1 MNLNT
6 EEVKY
11 DDATS
16 DALAGACRTV
26 AQNIDSA
33 LPPLKNSL
41 TTALE
46 DFVGHY
52 ADIAAANIDTTISD
66 GHNIANVF
74 RQLADVVD
82 RLKEAAQIEKRNRKL
97 MRDYEEK
104 FKGDWRE
111 FYKWWD
117 SIFGDGAPSPV
128 SYIPDTTIDTT
139 SPGQRES
146 TETRSGGMTVSSA
159 RPSTV
164 RALSNTLA
172 NLGTS
177 FDAEPGKLRNL
188 ASEFAAKCQWGTIDA
203 ENLIRTFEAWNRS
216 NANDKTW
223 LGIVADTFELYGS
236 SSQIVTVAN
245 STLEGAI
252 SASGVS
258 TERHELQ
265 ILAPAVVGKPTTSGY
280 VNDPVNV
287 ATGNFIEEET
297 DMAFAG
303 VVSACSVTRM
313 YNSVAVFGQHA
324 VSGVFGAGWSSNI
337 ESRVQL
343 NAQNGV
349 WTMADGREVTFD
361 RMIREDGTHGYARA
375 PREAWWLE
383 ELPLTQL
390 MGEDGSVADPSLRY
404 ILHAT
409 GYEAS
414 SLLRISDN
422 SGTQHIFSFT
432 GVYLGMSAGAGTAVA
447 YLRDEE
453 SRVGAIVH
461 QHGARIDVEY
471 TEGGFVGAIH
481 SSRGQSVRYEYV
493 TLDGRTHLCAVHG
506 DAGTRRYEHDAAGLI
521 YRVVASA
528 GTVEVTNYYDPTGRI
543 TEQDTEYG
551 RRVRY
556 RYLPNGIT
564 DVSNEDASYTNLW
577 ISDQYARLTGIVDA
591 EGGRASYAYDDFGN
605 RVSVVDRDG
614 SRITRC
620 SDERGRIIREVTDEG
635 TETLFAYDEHDRVV
649 SVAMSAIETDPR
661 ARRAARLARRAR
673 LEAEAQGRTLDETA
687 SGQKSAQSP
696 AVSPMTTVTYEY
708 ANDFERN
715 PSSMTD
721 GNGHVTRFEWS
732 DGLLQRVVSP
742 EGVTVSLE
750 YDDFGLLTG
759 IRNAEQQLTRCEYS
773 AAGHLVKIIS
783 ALGLETEFTY
793 DSAGHMVC
801 RQDPDG
807 SRWHFE
813 YAAGGR
819 LVASV
824 DPAGARTEYEYGPSG
839 DIVAVVDPLGRRM
852 ERSFDTN
859 GNIDR
864 ITLPGGAQFS
874 YAYDGLMRLVRTI
887 DPAGGVWTRE
897 YDAASTLTA
906 LIDPTGVSV
915 RTSVD
920 SSRKTFTTNDGV
932 DRVRISCD
940 HLGRPVR
947 TEVLPEDSGPQVSAD
962 ADDPTVSTMVY
973 DGAGNPVQVLDAE
986 GGLSRYEYNGSNQI
1000 VRMISPAGRVTEY
1013 SYDACGRLATTYEA
1027 AGTAEQSVTHYEY
1040 DADSRLIRQVY
1051 GDGSEARVRYDAC
1064 GRVLS
1069 ITGSGVASPVFYT
1082 WDSCG
1087 RVKSIRD
1094 NKWGTRSFT
1103 YDAASQVVAV
1113 TNGAGGVTHYRYD
1126 EVGNVTSVMDP
1137 AGRITSYEYDL
1148 MGNVLAA
1155 TNPLGVRTTS
1165 TYDAAGRLLTSTD
1178 GNGAVHSFGYD
1189 RDGVPCSHSVN
1200 GSLLYR
1206 MERDSA
1212 RRTMT
1217 TYDHVG
1223 VDAFGAPVVTVE
1235 SYDRLGRLVRQR
1247 REFGAQI
1254 PESFRTAYMDETGGY
1269 ELSYAYDSDGLRT
1282 EFVHPLGSSAYAYD
1296 AAGRM
1301 VKQTDIT
1308 AYRLDGTA
1316 VTSESRVEF
1325 SFEYNAVDALVRAQ
1339 VSDLAGT
1346 WVREF
1351 DYRGAHMTSV
1361 TEQPA
1366 EADSAVADSSEALHT
1381 EIIRDDLGRISGVD
1395 SPAGLVMYTY
1405 TDAQMLSSAVRGTET
1420 LRWTYD
1426 AAGALVRV
1434 EYFDSAQ
1441 PENAWVK
1448 VLVTDEGARVRAVC
1462 VYAVQD
1468 EAKTDSQSAE
1478 FASAVEDAQAWLPQC
1493 PESVELEG
1501 VTLVPVSTSVFSYDG
1516 NDSRLLQVSSDGSGS
1531 SLNYGAAGFV
1541 NSVASWGSADD
1552 SAVSFSLLCAS
1563 TDGRVLAAGGA
1574 PAGAPEFGVP
1584 STGARA
1590 NAGSAAGFDA
1600 SVMHPL
1606 VWDENSF
1613 VPRVLGV
1620 AGSSMPSVGSLVPGA
1635 GSGAGLLD
1643 PYGWASLGV
1652 AAPALPSAQGAPAGS
1667 APVLPDSLV
1676 GVSAASGLVL
1686 GSTGFEVLGA
1696 RVVDS
1701 RVARFTAPDPLAAP
1715 VGAAWG
1721 ADPFSLVGGNPVS
1734 LVDPWGLSPVSVE
1747 DFNKQKAVAAFVRDS
1762 LEYLAGGAM
1771 VVAGVLI
1778 GAVAAGTGPLG
1789 GAVLGGISGALMGAG
1804 MSVIEQ
1810 KVKGE
1815 RVDWSKAGK
1824 EALKGAIT
1832 GAVTGLVTGGLG
1844 NLKNLADGVT
1854 KVSKLNALATK
1865 FPKAVEMQQAA
1876 SAMVSKI
1883 PTAISRASAAVASR
1897 ASAAASR
1904 VSTAAASRASA
1915 AASRAAVADSWAVAA
1930 ASRASAAASRASAAA
1945 ASRVSVAISRAS
1957 TTASKVSAT
1966 ASNATASVKSALT
1979 PHATKFGG
1987 MLNKDKILE
1996 DVTKDTITGGIN
2008 NVVSYYMDDN
2018 VKDKNLLGATG
2029 MFISGATA
2037 SGLSAGISGL
2047 MKKGAGIDGYVSPKK
2062 NSALPP
2068 TNLMLPMKQETTWEF
2083 FKRNSYEISR
2093 DSVIDAT
2100 AGAAKTSIQYRLEAT
2115 MQGREVKLGE
2125 LDQKITENWI
2135 KDFGKSALKNGAKM
2149 SADEA
2154 RNTRYGTLNTT
2165 LEKGSKL
2172 KNNISDKIDRSTG
2185 FFENVKDLN
2194 TIDIGRWNRLNDR

>member
-6 EEVKY
+6 EKVKY

-16 DALAGACRTV
+16 DALANACRTV
-26 AQNIDSA
+26 AQNIDNA

-46 DFVGHY
+46 EFKGHY
-52 ADIAAANIDTTISD
+52 ADVAAANIDTTISD
-66 GHNIANVF
+66 GRDIASIF

-82 RLKEAAQIEKRNRKL
+82 RLKESAHKENENRDL
-97 MRDYEEK
+97 MYHYEHDLGG
-104 FKGDWRE
+104 FR
-111 FYKWWD
+111 KWWVET
-117 SIFGDGAPSPV
+117 FGGEPPKPT
-128 SYIPDTTIDTT
+128 SYKPDTSIDTT
-139 SPGQRES
+139 SLGHRES
-146 TETRSGGMTVSSA
+146 TETRSGSMTVSSA

-188 ASEFAAKCQWGTIDA
+188 STEFMVKCQWGSVDA
-203 ENLIRTFEAWNRS
+203 ENLISTFEAWNKS

-223 LGIVADTFELYGS
+223 LGIVADTFEKYGS
-236 SSQIVTVAN
+236 SSQIITVAN

-252 SASGVS
+252 SAAGVS
-258 TERHELQ
+258 TERHDLEVP
-265 ILAPAVVGKPTTSGY
+265 APAVVGMSTTSGY

-297 DMAFAG
+297 DMAFSG

-343 NAQNGV
+343 NVENAV

-390 MGEDGSVADPSLRY
+390 MGEEGSIADPSLRY

-409 GYEAS
+409 DYDAS

-422 SGTQHIFSFT
+422 SGTQHIFSLT

-453 SRVGAIVH
+453 GRVRAIVH
-461 QHGARIDVEY
+461 QRGARINVEY
-471 TEGGFVGAIH
+471 TEGGLVGAIH

-521 YRVVASA
+521 HRVVASA
-528 GTVEVTNYYDPTGRI
+528 GAVEVTNYYDPAGRI

-577 ISDQYARLTGIVDA
+577 VNDQYARLTAIVDA
-591 EGGRASYAYDDFGN
+591 EGGRTSYAYDDFGN

-614 SRITRC
+614 SRTTRY

-635 TETLFAYDEHDRVV
+635 AETLFAYDEHDRVV

-673 LEAEAQGRTLDETA
+673 LEAEAQGRTLDEAT
-687 SGQKSAQSP
+687 SGQESAQSP

-721 GNGHVTRFEWS
+721 GNGHVTRFEWA

-750 YDDFGLLTG
+750 YDECGLLTG

-773 AAGHLVKIIS
+773 AAGHLVKIVS

-807 SRWHFE
+807 SRWRFE

-864 ITLPGGAQFS
+864 ITMPGGAQFS

-920 SSRKTFTTNDGV
+920 SSRKTITTSDGV

-947 TEVLPEDSGPQVSAD
+947 TEVLSDDSGPQVSAD
-962 ADDPTVSTMVY
+962 VDDPTVSTMVY

-986 GGLSRYEYNGSNQI
+986 GGLSRYEYNGSNQM

-1013 SYDACGRLATTYEA
+1013 SYDACGRLAATYEA
-1027 AGTAEQSVTHYEY
+1027 AGTAEQSVTRYEY

-1126 EVGNVTSVMDP
+1126 EAGNVTSVMDP

-1217 TYDHVG
+1217 TYDHAG

-1235 SYDRLGRLVRQR
+1235 SYDRLGRLIRQR

-1269 ELSYAYDSDGLRT
+1269 ELSYAYDADGLRT

-1316 VTSESRVEF
+1316 VTSESRVES

-1351 DYRGAHMTSV
+1351 GYRGAHMTSV

-1366 EADSAVADSSEALHT
+1366 VAASSEALHT

-1441 PENAWVK
+1441 PQHAWVK

-1462 VYAVQD
+1462 VYGVQD
-1468 EAKTDSQSAE
+1468 EAKAGSQSAE

-1531 SLNYGAAGFV
+1531 SLTYGAAGFV
-1541 NSVASWGSADD
+1541 SSVASWGSAED

-1574 PAGAPEFGVP
+1574 PAAGVPEFGVP
-1584 STGARA
+1584 SIDARA
-1590 NAGSAAGFDA
+1590 NAGFDA

-1620 AGSSMPSVGSLVPGA
+1620 GGSSVSSVGSLVPGA

-1652 AAPALPSAQGAPAGS
+1652 VAPAVPSAQGASATGG

-1686 GSTGFEVLGA
+1686 GSSGFEVLGA

-1701 RVARFTAPDPLAAP
+1701 RVGRFTAPDPLAAP
-1715 VGAAWG
+1715 VGAGWG

-1747 DFNKQKAVAAFVRDS
+1747 DFEKYREQKASSGITGWVKRTATNVASGAVTLWNQGKKLYQAATNSAKD
-1762 LEYLAGGAM
+1762 LWNKATTIVKIGWDKTKKWVGENWEYLAGAGLVALGIGISALSVAGGPLTM
-1771 VVAGVLI
+1771 VVFGALGGAISSAGTSMFTQKAQKGSVDTGEMLKDAAI
-1778 GAVAAGTGPLG
+1778 GAVVG
-1789 GAVLGGISGALMGAG
+1789 G
-1804 MSVIEQ
+1804 
-1810 KVKGE
+1810 
-1815 RVDWSKAGK
+1815 
-1824 EALKGAIT
+1824 
-1832 GAVTGLVTGGLG
+1832 
-1844 NLKNLADGVT
+1844 
-1854 KVSKLNALATK
+1854 
-1865 FPKAVEMQQAA
+1865 
-1876 SAMVSKI
+1876 
-1883 PTAISRASAAVASR
+1883 
-1897 ASAAASR
+1897 
-1904 VSTAAASRASA
+1904 
-1915 AASRAAVADSWAVAA
+1915 
-1930 ASRASAAASRASAAA
+1930 
-1945 ASRVSVAISRAS
+1945 
-1957 TTASKVSAT
+1957 
-1966 ASNATASVKSALT
+1966 
-1979 PHATKFGG
+1979 
-1987 MLNKDKILE
+1987 
-1996 DVTKDTITGGIN
+1996 ITGGI
-2008 NVVSYYMDDN
+2008 
-2018 VKDKNLLGATG
+2018 GG
-2029 MFISGATA
+2029 RI
-2037 SGLSAGISGL
+2037 I
-2047 MKKGAGIDGYVSPKK
+2047 
-2062 NSALPP
+2062 
-2068 TNLMLPMKQETTWEF
+2068 
-2083 FKRNSYEISR
+2083 
-2093 DSVIDAT
+2093 
-2100 AGAAKTSIQYRLEAT
+2100 AGAKQAAGVVTKPNWITGPVARSTDWKWANNLIRKPVDFKPLAGLKGTSGVADDVAMMAPAREAKEFMSKQVARLMAPGEHTMFVSRGWWHNLAVSQVTT
-2115 MQGREVKLGE
+2115 MQP
-2125 LDQKITENWI
+2125 I
-2135 KDFGKSALKNGAKM
+2135 KFAVNYAVGGLVAGASSVATSTM
-2149 SADEA
+2149 HTAEDVW
-2154 RNTRYGTLNTT
+2154 RNIH
-2165 LEKGSKL
+2165 KK
-2172 KNNISDKIDRSTG
+2172 
-2185 FFENVKDLN
+2185 
-2194 TIDIGRWNRLNDR
+2194 

>member
-1 MNLNT
+1 MSSGPNPPYAT
-6 EEVKY
+6 KEDVKF
-11 DDATS
+11 DDAAS
-16 DALAGACRTV
+16 DALANACRKV
-26 AQNIDSA
+26 AQNID
-33 LPPLKNSL
+33 NSL
-41 TTALE
+41 PGLKSSLTKALE
-46 DFVGHY
+46 DFKGHY
-52 ADIAAANIDTTISD
+52 AEITASNIDTAISD
-66 GHNIANVF
+66 GRDIASIF
-74 RQLADVVD
+74 HQLAGVVD
-82 RLKEAAQIEKRNRKL
+82 NLKEAAHKEQANRQKA
-97 MRDYEEK
+97 RDYEKEWFGLHK
-104 FKGDWRE
+104 A
-111 FYKWWD
+111 WD
-117 SIFGDGAPSPV
+117 DFWGNAPKMPE
-128 SYIPDTTIDTT
+128 SYIPDTTINTA
-139 SPGQRES
+139 SLGHRES
-146 TETRSGGMTVSSA
+146 TETRSSGMHTSSA
-159 RPSTV
+159 RPTTV
-164 RALSNTLA
+164 RDLSKTLE

-177 FDAEPGKLRNL
+177 FNAEPGNIRNL

-203 ENLIRTFEAWNRS
+203 ESLISTFESWNKS

-223 LGIVADTFELYGS
+223 LGVVADTFEQYGS
-236 SSQIVTVAN
+236 SGQIITVAN
-245 STLEGAI
+245 STLDQAI
-252 SASGVS
+252 AAAGVS
-258 TERHELQ
+258 TERVDLKVP
-265 ILAPAVVGKPTTSGY
+265 APAVVGKPTTSGY
-280 VNDPVNV
+280 ANDPVNV

-303 VVSACSVTRM
+303 VVSACTVTRM

-343 NAQNGV
+343 NAENAV
-349 WTMADGREVTFD
+349 WTMPEGREVTFD

-390 MGEDGSVADPSLRY
+390 LGEEGSIADPSLRY

-409 GYEAS
+409 SYEAS

-422 SGTQHIFSFT
+422 SGTQHIFSLT

-447 YLRDEE
+447 YLRDEDGC
-453 SRVGAIVH
+453 VGAIVH
-461 QHGARIDVEY
+461 QRGARIDVEY
-471 TEGGFVGAIH
+471 TEDGLVGAIH

-506 DAGTRRYEHDAAGLI
+506 DAGTRRYEHDATGLI
-521 YRVVASA
+521 YRVVAST

-564 DVSNEDASYTNLW
+564 DISNEDASYTNLW
-577 ISDQYARLTGIVDA
+577 VNDQYARLTAIVDA
-591 EGGRASYAYDDFGN
+591 EGGRTSYAYDDFGN

-614 SRITRC
+614 SRTTRY

-635 TETLFAYDEHDRVV
+635 AETLYSYDEQDRVV
-649 SVAMSAIETDPR
+649 SVAVSAIETDPR

-673 LEAEAQGRTLDETA
+673 LEAEAQGRTLDEAA
-687 SGQKSAQSP
+687 SGQKSAQSS

-708 ANDFERN
+708 ANNFERN

-721 GNGHVTRFEWS
+721 GNGHVTRFEWA

-742 EGVTVSLE
+742 EGVTVFFE
-750 YDDFGLLTG
+750 YDECGLLTG

-807 SRWHFE
+807 SRWRFE

-839 DIVAVVDPLGRRM
+839 DVVAMVDPLGRSM

-920 SSRKTFTTNDGV
+920 SSRKTITTNDGV

-947 TEVLPEDSGPQVSAD
+947 TEVLSEDSGPQVSTD

-986 GGLSRYEYNGSNQI
+986 GGLSRYEYNGSNQM

-1013 SYDACGRLATTYEA
+1013 SYDVCGRLAATYEA
-1027 AGTAEQSVTHYEY
+1027 AGTAEQSVTRYEY

-1126 EVGNVTSVMDP
+1126 EAGNVTSVMDP

-1148 MGNVLAA
+1148 MGNVLAV

-1217 TYDHVG
+1217 TYDHAG

-1269 ELSYAYDSDGLRT
+1269 ELSYAYDADGLRT

-1316 VTSESRVEF
+1316 VTSESRVES

-1351 DYRGAHMTSV
+1351 GYRGAHMTSV

-1468 EAKTDSQSAE
+1468 EAKADSQSAE

-1531 SLNYGAAGFV
+1531 SLTYGAAGFV

-1563 TDGRVLAAGGA
+1563 TDGRVLAAGGV
-1574 PAGAPEFGVP
+1574 PAGVPEFGVP
-1584 STGARA
+1584 STGAGA
-1590 NAGSAAGFDA
+1590 AAGSVAGFAA

-1652 AAPALPSAQGAPAGS
+1652 VAPAVPSAQGAPAGGV
-1667 APVLPDSLV
+1667 PVLPDSLV
-1676 GVSAASGLVL
+1676 GVSAASGVVL

-1701 RVARFTAPDPLAAP
+1701 RVARFTAPDPLSAP
-1715 VGAAWG
+1715 VGAGWG

-1747 DFNKQKAVAAFVRDS
+1747 DFNKYREQKGSSGITGWVKRTAVGVANKASEIWQSAKDLWGKVKAEAKAAWNDPKKWIWDNKAYIGGVALMALGGFVGTLSIAGGPVTMILVGGLAGAISSAGMSMITQKAQHGSVDMGEMLKDAAIGAVIGGITGGIGGRI
-1762 LEYLAGGAM
+1762 LAGARD
-1771 VVAGVLI
+1771 VAGV
-1778 GAVAAGTGPLG
+1778 TP
-1789 GAVLGGISGALMGAG
+1789 
-1804 MSVIEQ
+1804 
-1810 KVKGE
+1810 
-1815 RVDWSKAGK
+1815 
-1824 EALKGAIT
+1824 
-1832 GAVTGLVTGGLG
+1832 
-1844 NLKNLADGVT
+1844 
-1854 KVSKLNALATK
+1854 KVSKL
-1865 FPKAVEMQQAA
+1865 
-1876 SAMVSKI
+1876 
-1883 PTAISRASAAVASR
+1883 
-1897 ASAAASR
+1897 
-1904 VSTAAASRASA
+1904 
-1915 AASRAAVADSWAVAA
+1915 
-1930 ASRASAAASRASAAA
+1930 
-1945 ASRVSVAISRAS
+1945 
-1957 TTASKVSAT
+1957 ASKVAEKTDWKWANNLIRKAVDYKPWTSLKGTSGVADDVAMMAPVREAKEFLSHRVGQFMKPGQHKAVFSSGWWHNQAVSQLT
-1966 ASNATASVKSALT
+1966 TSQPIKYAVKYGVK
-1979 PHATKFGG
+1979 HA
-1987 MLNKDKILE
+1987 
-1996 DVTKDTITGGIN
+1996 VN
-2008 NVVSYYMDDN
+2008 NFVP
-2018 VKDKNLLGATG
+2018 A
-2029 MFISGATA
+2029 
-2037 SGLSAGISGL
+2037 LSAG
-2047 MKKGAGIDGYVSPKK
+2047 V
-2062 NSALPP
+2062 
-2068 TNLMLPMKQETTWEF
+2068 
-2083 FKRNSYEISR
+2083 
-2093 DSVIDAT
+2093 
-2100 AGAAKTSIQYRLEAT
+2100 TSLRHHVEEAPDN
-2115 MQGREVKLGE
+2115 Q
-2125 LDQKITENWI
+2125 Q
-2135 KDFGKSALKNGAKM
+2135 NG
-2149 SADEA
+2149 
-2154 RNTRYGTLNTT
+2154 NG
-2165 LEKGSKL
+2165 
-2172 KNNISDKIDRSTG
+2172 
-2185 FFENVKDLN
+2185 
-2194 TIDIGRWNRLNDR
+2194 

>member
-16 DALAGACRTV
+16 DALANACRTV
-26 AQNIDSA
+26 AQNIDNA

-46 DFVGHY
+46 EFRGHY
-52 ADIAAANIDTTISD
+52 ADVAAANIDTTISD
-66 GHNIANVF
+66 GRDIASIF

-82 RLKEAAQIEKRNRKL
+82 RLKESAHKENENRDL
-97 MRDYEEK
+97 MYHYEHDLGG
-104 FKGDWRE
+104 FR
-111 FYKWWD
+111 KWWVET
-117 SIFGDGAPSPV
+117 FGGEPPKPT
-128 SYIPDTTIDTT
+128 SYKPDTSIDTT
-139 SPGQRES
+139 SLGHRES
-146 TETRSGGMTVSSA
+146 TETRSGSMTVSSA

-164 RALSNTLA
+164 RSLSNTLA

-177 FDAEPGKLRNL
+177 LDAEPGKLRNL
-188 ASEFAAKCQWGTIDA
+188 STEFMVKCQWGSVDA
-203 ENLIRTFEAWNRS
+203 ENLISTFEAWNKS

-223 LGIVADTFELYGS
+223 LGIVADTFEKYGS
-236 SSQIVTVAN
+236 SSQVITVAN

-252 SASGVS
+252 SAAGVS
-258 TERHELQ
+258 TERHDLEVPT
-265 ILAPAVVGKPTTSGY
+265 PAVVGMSTTSGY

-343 NAQNGV
+343 NVENAV

-390 MGEDGSVADPSLRY
+390 MGEEGSIADPSLRY

-409 GYEAS
+409 DYDAS

-422 SGTQHIFSFT
+422 SGTQHIFSLT

-453 SRVGAIVH
+453 GRVRAIVH
-461 QHGARIDVEY
+461 QRGARINVEY
-471 TEGGFVGAIH
+471 TEGGLVGAIH

-521 YRVVASA
+521 HRVVAST
-528 GTVEVTNYYDPTGRI
+528 GTVEVTNYYDPAGRI

-577 ISDQYARLTGIVDA
+577 VNDQYARLTAIVDA
-591 EGGRASYAYDDFGN
+591 EGGRTSYAYDDFGN

-614 SRITRC
+614 SRTTRY

-673 LEAEAQGRTLDETA
+673 LEAEAQGRALDEAT
-687 SGQKSAQSP
+687 SGQESAQSP

-721 GNGHVTRFEWS
+721 GNGHVTRFEWA

-773 AAGHLVKIIS
+773 AAGHLVKIVS

-807 SRWHFE
+807 SRWRFE

-864 ITLPGGAQFS
+864 ITLPGGAQFN

-947 TEVLPEDSGPQVSAD
+947 TEVLSEDSGPQVSAD

-986 GGLSRYEYNGSNQI
+986 GGLSRYEYNGSNQM

-1027 AGTAEQSVTHYEY
+1027 AGTAEQSVTRYEY

-1126 EVGNVTSVMDP
+1126 EAGNVTSVMDP
-1137 AGRITSYEYDL
+1137 AGRITRYEYDL
-1148 MGNVLAA
+1148 MGNVLAV
-1155 TNPLGVRTTS
+1155 TDSLGVRTTS

-1217 TYDHVG
+1217 TYDHAG

-1254 PESFRTAYMDETGGY
+1254 PQSFRTEYMDETGGY
-1269 ELSYAYDSDGLRT
+1269 ELSYAYDADGLRT

-1316 VTSESRVEF
+1316 VTSESRVES

-1351 DYRGAHMTSV
+1351 GYRGAHMSSV

-1366 EADSAVADSSEALHT
+1366 EADSSEALHT

-1420 LRWTYD
+1420 LRWAYD

-1462 VYAVQD
+1462 VYSVQD
-1468 EAKTDSQSAE
+1468 EAKADSRSAE
-1478 FASAVEDAQAWLPQC
+1478 FASAVEDAQVWLPQC
-1493 PESVELEG
+1493 PESVEVEG

-1531 SLNYGAAGFV
+1531 SLTYGAAGFV
-1541 NSVASWGSADD
+1541 SSVASWGSAED

-1574 PAGAPEFGVP
+1574 PAGVPEFGVP
-1584 STGARA
+1584 STGAGV
-1590 NAGSAAGFDA
+1590 GSASGFDA

-1620 AGSSMPSVGSLVPGA
+1620 GGSSMPSVGSLVPGA

-1643 PYGWASLGV
+1643 PYGWDSLGV
-1652 AAPALPSAQGAPAGS
+1652 AAPAVPSAQGASATGG

-1701 RVARFTAPDPLAAP
+1701 RVARFTAPDPLSAP
-1715 VGAAWG
+1715 VGAGWG

-1747 DFNKQKAVAAFVRDS
+1747 DFNKFREERIRDEFTNRVKGILTVAGTIASVAAIFVTGGTA
-1762 LEYLAGGAM
+1762 LIVLGAIAGGAM
-1771 VVAGVLI
+1771 AAANAIDENKDPNTGKVNWGNVVLSGII
-1778 GAVAAGTGPLG
+1778 GGIF
-1789 GAVLGGISGALMGAG
+1789 GGISGGMGRWANG
-1804 MSVIEQ
+1804 AAT
-1810 KVKGE
+1810 K
-1815 RVDWSKAGK
+1815 
-1824 EALKGAIT
+1824 LFKGAANGT
-1832 GAVTGLVTGGLG
+1832 GKLMASTPARVWQAAKVRMTVEGAKSGVSSAVDGTKDAVLSVLTGGKHKYSPEEHAFKVASGMAFGGLNSMISPVSG
-1844 NLKNLADGVT
+1844 SLSKT
-1854 KVSKLNALATK
+1854 KVSQLASKYIPGVSEKGIRKSISVSADTVSSMGQSAFESWGTGKEVRVEDLTWKGMTTAVTKNKKYEAPAGKIGDPSTLKQMGTRPYTVGTYLNSKSRTESFQKYFDQEAQKSVTNHVNKKYHLKDVYDIYTNRPGFLVWNDK
-1865 FPKAVEMQQAA
+1865 DLKAE
-1876 SAMVSKI
+1876 S
-1883 PTAISRASAAVASR
+1883 
-1897 ASAAASR
+1897 
-1904 VSTAAASRASA
+1904 
-1915 AASRAAVADSWAVAA
+1915 
-1930 ASRASAAASRASAAA
+1930 
-1945 ASRVSVAISRAS
+1945 SVA
-1957 TTASKVSAT
+1957 
-1966 ASNATASVKSALT
+1966 
-1979 PHATKFGG
+1979 
-1987 MLNKDKILE
+1987 
-1996 DVTKDTITGGIN
+1996 
-2008 NVVSYYMDDN
+2008 
-2018 VKDKNLLGATG
+2018 
-2029 MFISGATA
+2029 
-2037 SGLSAGISGL
+2037 
-2047 MKKGAGIDGYVSPKK
+2047 
-2062 NSALPP
+2062 
-2068 TNLMLPMKQETTWEF
+2068 
-2083 FKRNSYEISR
+2083 
-2093 DSVIDAT
+2093 
-2100 AGAAKTSIQYRLEAT
+2100 
-2115 MQGREVKLGE
+2115 
-2125 LDQKITENWI
+2125 
-2135 KDFGKSALKNGAKM
+2135 
-2149 SADEA
+2149 
-2154 RNTRYGTLNTT
+2154 
-2165 LEKGSKL
+2165 EKGK
-2172 KNNISDKIDRSTG
+2172 G
-2185 FFENVKDLN
+2185 E
-2194 TIDIGRWNRLNDR
+2194 

>member
-6 EEVKY
+6 EKVKY

-16 DALAGACRTV
+16 DAFANACRGV
-26 AQNIDSA
+26 AQNIDNA

-46 DFVGHY
+46 EFRGHY
-52 ADIAAANIDTTISD
+52 ADVAAANIDTTISD
-66 GHNIANVF
+66 GRDIASIF

-82 RLKEAAQIEKRNRKL
+82 RLKESAHKENENRDL
-97 MRDYEEK
+97 MYHYEHDLGG
-104 FKGDWRE
+104 FR
-111 FYKWWD
+111 KWWVET
-117 SIFGDGAPSPV
+117 FGGEPPKPT
-128 SYIPDTTIDTT
+128 SYKPDTSIDTT
-139 SPGQRES
+139 SLGHRES
-146 TETRSGGMTVSSA
+146 TETRSGSMTVSSA

-188 ASEFAAKCQWGTIDA
+188 STEFMVKCQWGSVDA
-203 ENLIRTFEAWNRS
+203 ESLIATFEKWNQS

-223 LGIVADTFELYGS
+223 LGIVADTFEKYGS
-236 SSQIVTVAN
+236 SSQIITVAN

-252 SASGVS
+252 SAAGVS
-258 TERHELQ
+258 TERHDLEVP
-265 ILAPAVVGKPTTSGY
+265 APAVVGMSTTSGY

-297 DMAFAG
+297 DMAFSG

-343 NAQNGV
+343 NVENAV
-349 WTMADGREVTFD
+349 WTMVDGREVTFD

-375 PREAWWLE
+375 PREAWWFE

-390 MGEDGSVADPSLRY
+390 MGEEGSIADPSLRY

-409 GYEAS
+409 GYGAS

-422 SGTQHIFSFT
+422 SGTQHIFSLT

-453 SRVGAIVH
+453 GRVGAIVH
-461 QHGARIDVEY
+461 QRGARINVEY
-471 TEGGFVGAIH
+471 TEGGLVGAIH

-521 YRVVASA
+521 HRVVAST
-528 GTVEVTNYYDPTGRI
+528 GIVEVTNYYDPAGRI

-577 ISDQYARLTGIVDA
+577 VSDQYARLTAIVDA

-614 SRITRC
+614 SRTTRY

-635 TETLFAYDEHDRVV
+635 AETLFAYDEHDRVV
-649 SVAMSAIETDPR
+649 SMTVSAIETDPR

-673 LEAEAQGRTLDETA
+673 LEAEAQGRTLDETT
-687 SGQKSAQSP
+687 SGQDSAQNP

-721 GNGHVTRFEWS
+721 GNGHVTRFEWA

-742 EGVTVSLE
+742 EGVTVSFE
-750 YDDFGLLTG
+750 YDECGLLTG

-801 RQDPDG
+801 RQNPDG
-807 SRWHFE
+807 SRWRFE

-839 DIVAVVDPLGRRM
+839 DIVALVDPLGRRM

-947 TEVLPEDSGPQVSAD
+947 TEVLSEDSGPQVSAD

-986 GGLSRYEYNGSNQI
+986 GGLSRYEYNGSNQM
-1000 VRMISPAGRVTEY
+1000 VRMVSPAGRVTEY
-1013 SYDACGRLATTYEA
+1013 SYDVCGRLAATYEA
-1027 AGTAEQSVTHYEY
+1027 AGTAEQSVTRYEY

-1126 EVGNVTSVMDP
+1126 EAGNVTSVMDP

-1217 TYDHVG
+1217 TYDHAG

-1254 PESFRTAYMDETGGY
+1254 PESFRTAYMDEAGGY
-1269 ELSYAYDSDGLRT
+1269 ELSYAYDADGLRT

-1301 VKQTDIT
+1301 VKQTDVT

-1316 VTSESRVEF
+1316 VTSESRVES

-1351 DYRGAHMTSV
+1351 GYRGAHMISV
-1361 TEQPA
+1361 TEHPA
-1366 EADSAVADSSEALHT
+1366 EADSAVADSSEALRT

-1462 VYAVQD
+1462 VYGVQD
-1468 EAKTDSQSAE
+1468 EAKVGSQSAE

-1531 SLNYGAAGFV
+1531 SLTYGAAGFV
-1541 NSVASWGSADD
+1541 SSVASWGSAED

-1574 PAGAPEFGVP
+1574 PVGVPEFGVP
-1584 STGARA
+1584 STDARV
-1590 NAGSAAGFDA
+1590 NAGSVAGFDA

-1620 AGSSMPSVGSLVPGA
+1620 GGSSLPSVGSLVPGA

-1652 AAPALPSAQGAPAGS
+1652 VAPAVPSAQGAGGV
-1667 APVLPDSLV
+1667 PVLPDSLV
-1676 GVSAASGLVL
+1676 GVSAASGVVL
-1686 GSTGFEVLGA
+1686 GSSGFEVLGA

-1701 RVARFTAPDPLAAP
+1701 RVGRFTAPDPLSAP
-1715 VGAAWG
+1715 VGAGWG
-1721 ADPFSLVGGNPVS
+1721 GDPFSLVGGNPVL

-1747 DFNKQKAVAAFVRDS
+1747 DFEKYRESCADRGVNGWLNRHSETIQTVLTVVGVVASVASFFALGPVA
-1762 LEYLAGGAM
+1762 LIVAG
-1771 VVAGVLI
+1771 VVAGASL
-1778 GAVAAGTGPLG
+1778 AAASSISSNRDENGRVNWGRVGIDAAIG
-1789 GAVLGGISGALMGAG
+1789 GAFGAIGGGIAGQGRNMMVALGRTKAVGAL
-1804 MSVIEQ
+1804 EQ
-1810 KVKGE
+1810 
-1815 RVDWSKAGK
+1815 
-1824 EALKGAIT
+1824 AIT
-1832 GAVTGLVTGGLG
+1832 GGWSKGAKVFATRASVHAIPEVVANFVGGFENLAHDAVNGKIGDKGQYSIREHVVSTVSGGIFGGLSNAAPRALAG
-1844 NLKNLADGVT
+1844 SLAKKASPTLISTMEKTYQKTYDSARKVKNKITPYVQKINNEKITNAFDVT
-1854 KVSKLNALATK
+1854 SEKVSNLIKK
-1865 FPKAVEMQQAA
+1865 
-1876 SAMVSKI
+1876 
-1883 PTAISRASAAVASR
+1883 
-1897 ASAAASR
+1897 
-1904 VSTAAASRASA
+1904 
-1915 AASRAAVADSWAVAA
+1915 
-1930 ASRASAAASRASAAA
+1930 
-1945 ASRVSVAISRAS
+1945 
-1957 TTASKVSAT
+1957 SKVDEPRPLIQSAFDT
-1966 ASNATASVKSALT
+1966 LT
-1979 PHATKFGG
+1979 PAVLKTSQDLIDTWGKKGEIG
-1987 MLNKDKILE
+1987 LT
-1996 DVTKDTITGGIN
+1996 DVIW
-2008 NVVSYYMDDN
+2008 
-2018 VKDKNLLGATG
+2018 
-2029 MFISGATA
+2029 SGAN
-2037 SGLSAGISGL
+2037 GFKAGISGRSKYHEGSSVKDPRTIAQL
-2047 MKKGAGIDGYVSPKK
+2047 GMSHDTSLSRITYVRNPEKNKARLDQKK
-2062 NSALPP
+2062 
-2068 TNLMLPMKQETTWEF
+2068 Q
-2083 FKRNSYEISR
+2083 
-2093 DSVIDAT
+2093 
-2100 AGAAKTSIQYRLEAT
+2100 
-2115 MQGREVKLGE
+2115 E
-2125 LDQKITENWI
+2125 LDQIMMEIGRDNVFSKGKDELKDMASYI
-2135 KDFGKSALKNGAKM
+2135 KDHR
-2149 SADEA
+2149 E
-2154 RNTRYGTLNTT
+2154 
-2165 LEKGSKL
+2165 EVV
-2172 KNNISDKIDRSTG
+2172 NNSDKSFSEFIAGYQNSKG
-2185 FFENVKDLN
+2185 EK
-2194 TIDIGRWNRLNDR
+2194 

>member
-52 ADIAAANIDTTISD
+52 ADIAATNIDTTISD
-66 GHNIANVF
+66 GRNIANVF

-82 RLKEAAQIEKRNRKL
+82 RLKEAAQKEKRNREL
-97 MRDYEEK
+97 MREYEK
-104 FKGDWRE
+104 KYDDNWGGFR
-111 FYKWWD
+111 KWWD
-117 SIFGDGAPSPV
+117 SIFGEGAPSPE

-146 TETRSGGMTVSSA
+146 TGTRSGSMTVSSA

-164 RALSNTLA
+164 RTLSDALA
-172 NLGTS
+172 NLGNS
-177 FDAEPGKLRNL
+177 FDAEPGKLRSL

-203 ENLIRTFEAWNRS
+203 ENLISTFEAWNKS

-223 LGIVADTFELYGS
+223 LGIVADTFEQYGS
-236 SSQIVTVAN
+236 SGQIITVAN

-252 SASGVS
+252 SAAGVS
-258 TERHELQ
+258 TERHELKVP
-265 ILAPAVVGKPTTSGY
+265 APAVVGKSTTSGY

-303 VVSACSVTRM
+303 MVSACSVTRM

-337 ESRVQL
+337 ESRVHL
-343 NAQNGV
+343 NAENAI

-390 MGEDGSVADPSLRY
+390 MGEEGSIADPSLRY

-422 SGTQHIFSFT
+422 SGTQHIFSLT

-453 SRVGAIVH
+453 GRVNSIVH
-461 QHGARIDVEY
+461 QRGARINVEY
-471 TEGGFVGAIH
+471 TEGGLVGAIH

-521 YRVVASA
+521 HRVVASA

-564 DVSNEDASYTNLW
+564 DVANEDASYTNLW
-577 ISDQYARLTGIVDA
+577 ISDQYARLTAIVDA
-591 EGGRASYAYDDFGN
+591 EGGRSSYAYDDFGN

-614 SRITRC
+614 SRITRY

-635 TETLFAYDEHDRVV
+635 AETLFAYDEQDRVV

-673 LEAEAQGRTLDETA
+673 LEAEAQGRTLDEAT
-687 SGQKSAQSP
+687 SGQESAQSP

-721 GNGHVTRFEWS
+721 GNGHVTRFEWA

-783 ALGLETEFTY
+783 ALGLETKFTY

-807 SRWHFE
+807 SRWRFE

-824 DPAGARTEYEYGPSG
+824 DPAGARTDYEYGPSG

-920 SSRKTFTTNDGV
+920 SSRKTITANDGV

-986 GGLSRYEYNGSNQI
+986 GGLSRYEYNGSNQM

-1013 SYDACGRLATTYEA
+1013 SYDACGRLAATYEA
-1027 AGTAEQSVTHYEY
+1027 AGTAEQSVTRYEY

-1051 GDGSEARVRYDAC
+1051 GDVSEACVRYDAC

-1126 EVGNVTSVMDP
+1126 EAGNVTSVMDP

-1148 MGNVLAA
+1148 MGNVLAV

-1189 RDGVPCSHSVN
+1189 CDGVPCSHSVN

-1217 TYDHVG
+1217 TYDHAG

-1254 PESFRTAYMDETGGY
+1254 PESFRTAYMDKTGGY
-1269 ELSYAYDSDGLRT
+1269 ELSYAYDADGLRT

-1316 VTSESRVEF
+1316 VTSESRVES

-1351 DYRGAHMTSV
+1351 GYRGAHMISV

-1366 EADSAVADSSEALHT
+1366 VADSAVADSSEALHT

-1420 LRWTYD
+1420 LRWAYD

-1441 PENAWVK
+1441 PQNAWVK

-1462 VYAVQD
+1462 LYGVQD
-1468 EAKTDSQSAE
+1468 EAKAGPQLAE

-1493 PESVELEG
+1493 PESVEVEG

-1531 SLNYGAAGFV
+1531 SLTYGAAGFV
-1541 NSVASWGSADD
+1541 SSVASWGSAED
-1552 SAVSFSLLCAS
+1552 SAVCFSLLCAS
-1563 TDGRVLAAGGA
+1563 VDGRVLAAGGA
-1574 PAGAPEFGVP
+1574 SAGVPVGVPELGVP
-1584 STGARA
+1584 STGAG
-1590 NAGSAAGFDA
+1590 AGAGAGAAVGSVAGFDA

-1620 AGSSMPSVGSLVPGA
+1620 AGSSLPSVGSLVPGA

-1652 AAPALPSAQGAPAGS
+1652 VAPVVPSAQGAPATGGV
-1667 APVLPDSLV
+1667 PVLPDSLV
-1676 GVSAASGLVL
+1676 GVSAASGVVL
-1686 GSTGFEVLGA
+1686 GSSGFEVLGA

-1701 RVARFTAPDPLAAP
+1701 RVGRFTAPDPLAAP
-1715 VGAAWG
+1715 VGAGWG
-1721 ADPFSLVGGNPVS
+1721 ADRFSLVGGNPVL
-1734 LVDPWGLSPVSVE
+1734 LVDPWGLSPVSIE
-1747 DFNKQKAVAAFVRDS
+1747 EFEKQARPSGIAGWVKNNW
-1762 LEYLAGGAM
+1762 EYVAGGAM
-1771 VVAGVLI
+1771 VIAGAVI
-1778 GAVAAGTGPLG
+1778 GAIAAGTGPLG
-1789 GAVLGGISGALMGAG
+1789 GALLGGASGALMGAG
-1804 MSVIEQ
+1804 MSVIED
-1810 KVKGE
+1810 KLKGQP
-1815 RVDWSKAGK
+1815 VDWSKAGQ
-1824 EALKGAIT
+1824 EAGKGFVSGVIA
-1832 GAVTGLVTGGLG
+1832 GAVTGGLNG
-1844 NLKNLADGVT
+1844 LKNIATGVT
-1854 KVSKLNALATK
+1854 KIV
-1865 FPKAVEMQQAA
+1865 
-1876 SAMVSKI
+1876 
-1883 PTAISRASAAVASR
+1883 
-1897 ASAAASR
+1897 
-1904 VSTAAASRASA
+1904 TAAKA
-1915 AASRAAVADSWAVAA
+1915 APAA
-1930 ASRASAAASRASAAA
+1930 
-1945 ASRVSVAISRAS
+1945 
-1957 TTASKVSAT
+1957 
-1966 ASNATASVKSALT
+1966 KSALT
-1979 PHATKFGG
+1979 SYGSKVGS
-1987 MLNKDKILE
+1987 MLNNSKVLE
-1996 DVTKDTITGGIN
+1996 DVTKDAISGGLN
-2008 NVVSYYMDDN
+2008 NVVSYYQDDS
-2018 VKDKNLLGATG
+2018 VKDKSIMGGIG
-2029 MFISGATA
+2029 MFISGSIA
-2037 SGLSAGISGL
+2037 S
-2047 MKKGAGIDGYVSPKK
+2047 
-2062 NSALPP
+2062 
-2068 TNLMLPMKQETTWEF
+2068 
-2083 FKRNSYEISR
+2083 
-2093 DSVIDAT
+2093 
-2100 AGAAKTSIQYRLEAT
+2100 AGAAGMGGIVKTNFRVKGYGPEVAEQARKIPESFAMRAAKKTAT
-2115 MQGREVKLGE
+2115 
-2125 LDQKITENWI
+2125 ITRDAAI
-2135 KDFGKSALKNGAKM
+2135 DSGTGMLKNGIQYTADTLVKGQEFSPEALKGKTLDVVGKDFIKNTIKGSVKM
-2149 SADEA
+2149 DSKKAEYYRFTAAHTYNEFRVNPSAVISRVASNASERTSVATNRALTWMIGIDI
-2154 RNTRYGTLNTT
+2154 
-2165 LEKGSKL
+2165 SKL
-2172 KNNISDKIDRSTG
+2172 KI
-2185 FFENVKDLN
+2185 
-2194 TIDIGRWNRLNDR
+2194 

>member
-1 MNLNT
+1 MDAPDSTNVST
-6 EEVKY
+6 ERVKF

-16 DALAGACRTV
+16 DAFANACRGV
-26 AQNIDSA
+26 AQNIDNA
-33 LPPLKNSL
+33 LPGLKSSL
-41 TTALE
+41 TKALE
-46 DFVGHY
+46 DFEGHY
-52 ADIAAANIDTTISD
+52 AEITAANIDTAVSD
-66 GHNIANVF
+66 GRDIANIL
-74 RQLADVVD
+74 RQLATVVD
-82 RLKEAAQIEKRNRKL
+82 RLKEAAHKENENRDR
-97 MRDYEEK
+97 MYHYETDLGG
-104 FKGDWRE
+104 FR
-111 FYKWWD
+111 KWWNET
-117 SIFGDGAPSPV
+117 FGGDPPKAEHYV
-128 SYIPDTTIDTT
+128 PDTNIDTA
-139 SPGQRES
+139 SLGHRES
-146 TETRSGGMTVSSA
+146 TETRSSGMPVSSA

-164 RALSNTLA
+164 RALSGTLA

-177 FDAEPGKLRNL
+177 FDAEPGKLRSL

-203 ENLIRTFEAWNRS
+203 ENLISTFEAWNKS

-223 LGIVADTFELYGS
+223 LGVVAATFEKYGS
-236 SSQIVTVAN
+236 SGQIVAVAD
-245 STLEGAI
+245 SVLDGAI
-252 SASGVS
+252 SAAGVS
-258 TERHELQ
+258 TERHDLEVPT
-265 ILAPAVVGKPTTSGY
+265 PAIVGKSTTSGY

-343 NAQNGV
+343 NVENAV

-390 MGEDGSVADPSLRY
+390 MGEEGSIADPSLRY
-404 ILHAT
+404 ILQAT
-409 GYEAS
+409 GYDAS

-422 SGTQHIFSFT
+422 AGTQHIFSLT

-453 SRVGAIVH
+453 GRVGAIVH
-461 QHGARIDVEY
+461 QRGARINVEY
-471 TEGGFVGAIH
+471 TEGGLVGAIH

-521 YRVVASA
+521 YRVVAST
-528 GTVEVTNYYDPTGRI
+528 GTVEVTNYYDPAGRI

-577 ISDQYARLTGIVDA
+577 VSDQYARLTAIVDA

-605 RVSVVDRDG
+605 RTSVVDRDG
-614 SRITRC
+614 SRTTRY

-635 TETLFAYDEHDRVV
+635 AETLFAYDEHDRVV
-649 SVAMSAIETDPR
+649 SMTVSAIETDPR

-673 LEAEAQGRTLDETA
+673 LEAEAQGRTLDEAT
-687 SGQKSAQSP
+687 SGQEPAQSP

-721 GNGHVTRFEWS
+721 GNGHVTRFEWA

-773 AAGHLVKIIS
+773 AAGHLVKIVS
-783 ALGLETEFTY
+783 ALGYETEFTY

-807 SRWHFE
+807 SRWRFE

-839 DIVAVVDPLGRRM
+839 DVVAMVDPLGRPM

-986 GGLSRYEYNGSNQI
+986 GGLSRYEYNGSNQM
-1000 VRMISPAGRVTEY
+1000 VRMVSPAGRATEY
-1013 SYDACGRLATTYEA
+1013 SYDACGRLAATYEA
-1027 AGTAEQSVTHYEY
+1027 AGTAEQSVTRYEY

-1126 EVGNVTSVMDP
+1126 EAGNVISVMDP

-1148 MGNVLAA
+1148 MGNVLAV
-1155 TNPLGVRTTS
+1155 TNPLGARTTS

-1212 RRTMT
+1212 HRTMT
-1217 TYDHVG
+1217 TYDHAG
-1223 VDAFGAPVVTVE
+1223 VDAFDAPVVTVE

-1269 ELSYAYDSDGLRT
+1269 ELSYAYDADGLRT

-1316 VTSESRVEF
+1316 VTSESRVES

-1351 DYRGAHMTSV
+1351 GYRGAHMISV

-1478 FASAVEDAQAWLPQC
+1478 FASAVEDAQAWLGQC

-1584 STGARA
+1584 STGAA
-1590 NAGSAAGFDA
+1590 AGSVAGFDA

-1734 LVDPWGLSPVSVE
+1734 LVDPWGLSPISFE
-1747 DFNKQKAVAAFVRDS
+1747 EYEEYRQERIKNKGAIMAARWLQVAAVAVVVASVFVGGPLIAAIALGAF
-1762 LEYLAGGAM
+1762 AGGLEGM
-1771 VVAGVLI
+1771 
-1778 GAVAAGTGPLG
+1778 AAGLEKTKNGQIDWGQVGLETALG
-1789 GAVLGGISGALMGAG
+1789 AA
-1804 MSVIEQ
+1804 
-1810 KVKGE
+1810 
-1815 RVDWSKAGK
+1815 
-1824 EALKGAIT
+1824 KGAIT
-1832 GAVTGLVTGGLG
+1832 G
-1844 NLKNLADGVT
+1844 GVAKVFT
-1854 KVSKLNALATK
+1854 HAQVFAKVPVNGATEWIASKAGSSRFVPSIIQKPAQKAASFISARRDSVSKVSWKTK
-1865 FPKAVEMQQAA
+1865 DPAPWVRMQNIAGKYAPEIAGESLSAGVGAVWDYTRKAENFKAED
-1876 SAMVSKI
+1876 
-1883 PTAISRASAAVASR
+1883 
-1897 ASAAASR
+1897 AAASFLSGT
-1904 VSTAAASRASA
+1904 VTGFYKSLITAPVKAKYSA
-1915 AASRAAVADSWAVAA
+1915 KDTKKTSVYSFAKRTVANDAASRAA
-1930 ASRASAAASRASAAA
+1930 
-1945 ASRVSVAISRAS
+1945 
-1957 TTASKVSAT
+1957 
-1966 ASNATASVKSALT
+1966 NASVDWIDKGFQRRLLNDSARNPKPVSERQAERLLVKDFQDAVMGNSKSNFKSA
-1979 PHATKFGG
+1979 
-1987 MLNKDKILE
+1987 
-1996 DVTKDTITGGIN
+1996 
-2008 NVVSYYMDDN
+2008 
-2018 VKDKNLLGATG
+2018 
-2029 MFISGATA
+2029 A
-2037 SGLSAGISGL
+2037 SGL
-2047 MKKGAGIDGYVSPKK
+2047 KGGWD
-2062 NSALPP
+2062 
-2068 TNLMLPMKQETTWEF
+2068 
-2083 FKRNSYEISR
+2083 
-2093 DSVIDAT
+2093 DA
-2100 AGAAKTSIQYRLEAT
+2100 K
-2115 MQGREVKLGE
+2115 
-2125 LDQKITENWI
+2125 DQ
-2135 KDFGKSALKNGAKM
+2135 AKM
-2149 SADEA
+2149 GANSV
-2154 RNTRYGTLNTT
+2154 T
-2165 LEKGSKL
+2165 
-2172 KNNISDKIDRSTG
+2172 STDTH
-2185 FFENVKDLN
+2185 EE
-2194 TIDIGRWNRLNDR
+2194 

>member
-52 ADIAAANIDTTISD
+52 ADIAATNIDTTISD
-66 GHNIANVF
+66 GRNIANVF

-82 RLKEAAQIEKRNRKL
+82 RLKEAAQKEKRNREL
-97 MRDYEEK
+97 MREYEK
-104 FKGDWRE
+104 KYDDNWGGFR
-111 FYKWWD
+111 KWWD
-117 SIFGDGAPSPV
+117 SIFGEGAPSPE

-146 TETRSGGMTVSSA
+146 TGTRSGSMTVSSA

-164 RALSNTLA
+164 RTLSDALA
-172 NLGTS
+172 NLGNS
-177 FDAEPGKLRNL
+177 FDAEPGKLRSL

-203 ENLIRTFEAWNRS
+203 ENLISTFEAWNKS

-223 LGIVADTFELYGS
+223 LGIVADTFEQYGS
-236 SSQIVTVAN
+236 SGQIITVAN

-252 SASGVS
+252 SAAGVS
-258 TERHELQ
+258 TERHELKVP
-265 ILAPAVVGKPTTSGY
+265 APAVVGKSTTSGY

-297 DMAFAG
+297 DMAFSG

-343 NAQNGV
+343 NDENAV

-390 MGEDGSVADPSLRY
+390 MGEEGSITDPSLRY

-422 SGTQHIFSFT
+422 AGTQHIFSLT

-453 SRVGAIVH
+453 GRVGAIVH
-461 QHGARIDVEY
+461 QRGARIDVEY
-471 TEGGFVGAIH
+471 TEGGLVGAIH

-521 YRVVASA
+521 HRVVASA

-564 DVSNEDASYTNLW
+564 DVANEDASYTNLW
-577 ISDQYARLTGIVDA
+577 ISDQYARLTAIVDA
-591 EGGRASYAYDDFGN
+591 EGGRSSYAYDDFGN

-614 SRITRC
+614 SRITRY

-635 TETLFAYDEHDRVV
+635 AETLFAYDEQDRVV

-673 LEAEAQGRTLDETA
+673 LEAEAQGRTLDETT
-687 SGQKSAQSP
+687 SGQEFAQSP

-721 GNGHVTRFEWS
+721 GNGHVTRFEWA

-742 EGVTVSLE
+742 EGVTVSFE

-773 AAGHLVKIIS
+773 AAGHLVKIVS

-807 SRWHFE
+807 SRWRFE

-947 TEVLPEDSGPQVSAD
+947 SEVLPEDSGPQVSAD
-962 ADDPTVSTMVY
+962 VDDPTVSTMVY

-986 GGLSRYEYNGSNQI
+986 GGLSRYEYNGSNQM

-1013 SYDACGRLATTYEA
+1013 SYDVCGRLAATYEA
-1027 AGTAEQSVTHYEY
+1027 AGTAEQSVTRYEY

-1082 WDSCG
+1082 WDFCG

-1126 EVGNVTSVMDP
+1126 EAGNVTSVMDP

-1148 MGNVLAA
+1148 MGNVLAV

-1217 TYDHVG
+1217 TYDHAG

-1254 PESFRTAYMDETGGY
+1254 PESFRTAYMDEAGGY
-1269 ELSYAYDSDGLRT
+1269 ELSYAYDADGLRT

-1316 VTSESRVEF
+1316 VTSESRVES

-1351 DYRGAHMTSV
+1351 GYRGAHMTSA
-1361 TEQPA
+1361 TESPA
-1366 EADSAVADSSEALHT
+1366 VADSAVADSSEALHT

-1441 PENAWVK
+1441 PENAWAK

-1462 VYAVQD
+1462 LYGVQD

-1501 VTLVPVSTSVFSYDG
+1501 VILVPVSTSVFSYDG

-1531 SLNYGAAGFV
+1531 SLTYGAAGFV
-1541 NSVASWGSADD
+1541 NSVASWGSAED

-1574 PAGAPEFGVP
+1574 PAGVPEFGVP

-1620 AGSSMPSVGSLVPGA
+1620 GGSSMPSVGSLVPGA

-1652 AAPALPSAQGAPAGS
+1652 AAPAVPSAQGASSGS

-1676 GVSAASGLVL
+1676 GVSAASGVVL

-1715 VGAAWG
+1715 VGAGWG

-1747 DFNKQKAVAAFVRDS
+1747 EFEKQKAVAASVRNV
-1762 LEYLAGGAM
+1762 LEYVAGGAM
-1771 VVAGVLI
+1771 VIAGAVI
-1778 GAVAAGTGPLG
+1778 GAVGAGTGPLG
-1789 GAVLGGISGALMGAG
+1789 GAVLGGLSGALMGAG
-1804 MSVIEQ
+1804 MSVLEQ

-1815 RVDWSKAGK
+1815 RVDWSKAGQ
-1824 EALKGAIT
+1824 EAVKGGIT
-1832 GAVTGLVTGGLG
+1832 GAVTGALTGGLG
-1844 NLKNLADGVT
+1844 NLKKIADAASKMTKIEKAAEAAKATRLAQKAAEAG
-1854 KVSKLNALATK
+1854 ALASKWHKVKT
-1865 FPKAVEMQQAA
+1865 AVATQGRNIGA
-1876 SAMVSKI
+1876 SMKESKI
-1883 PTAISRASAAVASR
+1883 A
-1897 ASAAASR
+1897 
-1904 VSTAAASRASA
+1904 
-1915 AASRAAVADSWAVAA
+1915 
-1930 ASRASAAASRASAAA
+1930 
-1945 ASRVSVAISRAS
+1945 
-1957 TTASKVSAT
+1957 
-1966 ASNATASVKSALT
+1966 
-1979 PHATKFGG
+1979 
-1987 MLNKDKILE
+1987 E
-1996 DVTKDTITGGIN
+1996 DMIKDTLSGGLN
-2008 NVVSYYMDDN
+2008 NVMGYYMDDT
-2018 VKDKNLLGATG
+2018 VKDKSVMGGIG
-2029 MFISGATA
+2029 MFISGAGA
-2037 SGLSAGISGL
+2037 SAIGSRYSGGLKTGMGVSGYSGDIARVGIRGRATDVFT
-2047 MKKGAGIDGYVSPKK
+2047 GAVADTGGGIIK
-2062 NSALPP
+2062 NATQYS
-2068 TNLMLPMKQETTWEF
+2068 T
-2083 FKRNSYEISR
+2083 
-2093 DSVIDAT
+2093 DAAVT
-2100 AGAAKTSIQYRLEAT
+2100 GKSMDI
-2115 MQGREVKLGE
+2115 KDLGT
-2125 LDQKITENWI
+2125 KIMVGGI
-2135 KDFGKSALKNGAKM
+2135 KDFSKSTIKGSVKMDAGVAGKYRDRVTYPMYQAAE
-2149 SADEA
+2149 AA
-2154 RNTRYGTLNTT
+2154 RNPVGAVDKLLSNMFLN
-2165 LEKGSKL
+2165 SVV
-2172 KNNISDKIDRSTG
+2172 
-2185 FFENVKDLN
+2185 VKA
-2194 TIDIGRWNRLNDR
+2194 IK

>member
-1 MNLNT
+1 MSSGPNPPYANK
-6 EEVKY
+6 EDVVFDNEV
-11 DDATS
+11 S
-16 DALAGACRTV
+16 DKLANACRRV
-26 AQNIDSA
+26 AQNIENAMPGLKSA
-33 LPPLKNSL
+33 L

-46 DFVGHY
+46 DFEGHY
-52 ADIAAANIDTTISD
+52 AEVTGSNIDTAISD
-66 GHNIANVF
+66 GRDIATIF
-74 RQLADVVD
+74 RQLASVVD
-82 RLKEAAQIEKRNRKL
+82 QLKEAARQEQANRRKA
-97 MRDYEEK
+97 REYENEWFGLHK
-104 FKGDWRE
+104 
-111 FYKWWD
+111 KWDDFW
-117 SIFGDGAPSPV
+117 GHAPAKVEP
-128 SYIPDTTIDTT
+128 YIPDTTINTKSLGSRDNTA
-139 SPGQRES
+139 
-146 TETRSGGMTVSSA
+146 TRSSDMAVSSA

-164 RALSNTLA
+164 RDLSKTLE
-172 NLGTS
+172 NLGTEVGS
-177 FDAEPGKLRNL
+177 EPGNIRNL
-188 ASEFAAKCQWGTIDA
+188 AAEFADKCQWGTIDA
-203 ENLIRTFEAWNRS
+203 GSLIATFGAWNKS

-223 LGIVADTFELYGS
+223 LGIVADTFEQAGGDGEIS
-236 SSQIVTVAN
+236 TVSNETLSNALAAAN
-245 STLEGAI
+245 
-252 SASGVS
+252 VS
-258 TERHELQ
+258 TERPDLEVP
-265 ILAPAVVGKPTTSGY
+265 APAVVGKPATSGY

-297 DMAFAG
+297 DMAFSG
-303 VVSACSVTRM
+303 VVSACTVTRM
-313 YNSVAVFGQHA
+313 YNSVTVFGQHA

-343 NAQNGV
+343 NAENAV
-349 WTMADGREVTFD
+349 WTMPDGREVTFD

-390 MGEDGSVADPSLRY
+390 TGEEGSIANPSLRY

-409 GYEAS
+409 GYDAS

-422 SGTQHIFSFT
+422 SGTQHIFSLT

-453 SRVGAIVH
+453 GRVSAIVH
-461 QHGARIDVEY
+461 QRGARINVEY
-471 TEGGFVGAIH
+471 TEGGLVGAIH

-506 DAGTRRYEHDAAGLI
+506 DAGTRRYEHDATGLI
-521 YRVVASA
+521 HRVVASTGA
-528 GTVEVTNYYDPTGRI
+528 VEVTNYYDPTGRI

-564 DVSNEDASYTNLW
+564 DISNEDASYTNLW
-577 ISDQYARLTGIVDA
+577 VNDQYARLTAIVDA
-591 EGGRASYAYDDFGN
+591 EGGRSSYAYDDFGN

-614 SRITRC
+614 SRTTRY

-635 TETLFAYDEHDRVV
+635 AETLFAYDEHDRVV

-673 LEAEAQGRTLDETA
+673 LEAEAQGRTFDEAA
-687 SGQKSAQSP
+687 SGQESAQSP
-696 AVSPMTTVTYEY
+696 AVSSMTTVAYEY
-708 ANDFERN
+708 VNDFERN

-721 GNGHVTRFEWS
+721 GNGHVTRFEWA

-742 EGVTVSLE
+742 EGVTVSFE
-750 YDDFGLLTG
+750 YDECGLLTG

-773 AAGHLVKIIS
+773 AAGHLVKIVS
-783 ALGLETEFTY
+783 ALGHETKFTY

-801 RQDPDG
+801 RQNPDG
-807 SRWHFE
+807 SRWRFE

-819 LVASV
+819 LAASV

-920 SSRKTFTTNDGV
+920 SSRKTVTTSDGV

-947 TEVLPEDSGPQVSAD
+947 SEVLSEDSGPQVSAD

-973 DGAGNPVQVLDAE
+973 DGAGNPVEVLDAE
-986 GGLSRYEYNGSNQI
+986 GGLSRYEYNGSNQM

-1013 SYDACGRLATTYEA
+1013 SYDACGRLAATYEA
-1027 AGTAEQSVTHYEY
+1027 AGTAEQSVTRYGY

-1094 NKWGTRSFT
+1094 SKWGTRSFT

-1126 EVGNVTSVMDP
+1126 EAGHVTSVMDP
-1137 AGRITSYEYDL
+1137 AGRITRYEYDL
-1148 MGNVLAA
+1148 MGNVLAV
-1155 TNPLGVRTTS
+1155 TDPLGVRTTS

-1217 TYDHVG
+1217 TYDHAG

-1254 PESFRTAYMDETGGY
+1254 PESFRTEYMDETGGY
-1269 ELSYAYDSDGLRT
+1269 ELSYAYDADGLRT
-1282 EFVHPLGSSAYAYD
+1282 EFVHPLGSSVYAYD

-1316 VTSESRVEF
+1316 VTSESRVES

-1351 DYRGAHMTSV
+1351 GYRGAHMSSV
-1361 TEQPA
+1361 TESPA
-1366 EADSAVADSSEALHT
+1366 EADSAAADSSEALHT

-1420 LRWTYD
+1420 MRWTYD

-1462 VYAVQD
+1462 VYGVQD
-1468 EAKTDSQSAE
+1468 EAKADSPSAE
-1478 FASAVEDAQAWLPQC
+1478 FASAVEDAQAWLGQC

-1501 VTLVPVSTSVFSYDG
+1501 VTLVPVATSVFSYDG

-1531 SLNYGAAGFV
+1531 SLTYGAAGFV

-1574 PAGAPEFGVP
+1574 SAGVPEFGVP
-1584 STGARA
+1584 STGA
-1590 NAGSAAGFDA
+1590 NAGSVAGFDA

-1620 AGSSMPSVGSLVPGA
+1620 GGSSMPSVGSLVPGA

-1643 PYGWASLGV
+1643 PYGWDSLGV
-1652 AAPALPSAQGAPAGS
+1652 AAPAVPSAQGAGG

-1715 VGAAWG
+1715 VGAGWG

-1747 DFNKQKAVAAFVRDS
+1747 DFDKYREQKVAS
-1762 LEYLAGGAM
+1762 GGWLQNNWEYLAGGAM
-1771 VVAGVLI
+1771 VVAGAVI
-1778 GAVAAGTGPLG
+1778 GAVGTGLGPLG
-1789 GAVLGGISGALMGAG
+1789 GAAFGAASGALMGAG

-1810 KVKGE
+1810 KMSGGK
-1815 RVDWSKAGK
+1815 VDWSKAGK

-1832 GAVTGLVTGGLG
+1832 GAVTGALTGGLG
-1844 NLKNLADGVT
+1844 NLKKAADIA
-1854 KVSKLNALATK
+1854 SKMNKLDKAAEAAKAARAAQKAAEAGALASKWNTVK
-1865 FPKAVEMQQAA
+1865 TVVATQGRNLGAA
-1876 SAMVSKI
+1876 MKE
-1883 PTAISRASAAVASR
+1883 
-1897 ASAAASR
+1897 SR
-1904 VSTAAASRASA
+1904 V
-1915 AASRAAVADSWAVAA
+1915 V
-1930 ASRASAAASRASAAA
+1930 
-1945 ASRVSVAISRAS
+1945 
-1957 TTASKVSAT
+1957 
-1966 ASNATASVKSALT
+1966 
-1979 PHATKFGG
+1979 
-1987 MLNKDKILE
+1987 E
-1996 DVTKDTITGGIN
+1996 DVVKDTLSGGVN
-2008 NVVSYYMDDN
+2008 NVTAYYMDDS
-2018 VKDKNLLGATG
+2018 VKDKSLMGAVG
-2029 MFISGATA
+2029 MFGTGAIS
-2037 SGLSAGISGL
+2037 SA
-2047 MKKGAGIDGYVSPKK
+2047 
-2062 NSALPP
+2062 
-2068 TNLMLPMKQETTWEF
+2068 
-2083 FKRNSYEISR
+2083 
-2093 DSVIDAT
+2093 
-2100 AGAAKTSIQYRLEAT
+2100 AGAVFGGNLKTRFKVNGYGASDVLER
-2115 MQGREVKLGE
+2115 GR
-2125 LDQKITENWI
+2125 
-2135 KDFGKSALKNGAKM
+2135 FKNGAINGMVDVGSGMLKTTM
-2149 SADEA
+2149 QYAPEA
-2154 RNTRYGTLNTT
+2154 WIENKEIQPGELKDRMV
-2165 LEKGSKL
+2165 KGA
-2172 KNNISDKIDRSTG
+2172 
-2185 FFENVKDLN
+2185 VKDFSKSYLKSSVKMDAGVAQKCRTMGQYYAYRAADAVTN
-2194 TIDIGRWNRLNDR
+2194 PAGSLDRAVERILPIELMKRVN

>member
-16 DALAGACRTV
+16 DALAGACRTI
-26 AQNIDSA
+26 AQNIDGA

-52 ADIAAANIDTTISD
+52 ADIAAANIDTAISD
-66 GHNIANVF
+66 GRNIADVF

-82 RLKEAAQIEKRNRKL
+82 RLKEAAQKEKRNREL
-97 MRDYEEK
+97 MREYEK
-104 FKGDWRE
+104 KYDGNWGGFR
-111 FYKWWD
+111 KWWD
-117 SIFGDGAPSPV
+117 SIFGEGAPTPE
-128 SYIPDTTIDTT
+128 SYVPDTTIDTT
-139 SPGQRES
+139 SLSPRES
-146 TETRSGGMTVSSA
+146 TETRSGSMTVSSA
-159 RPSTV
+159 RPLTV
-164 RALSNTLA
+164 RDLSDALA

-177 FDAEPGKLRNL
+177 FNAEPGKLRNL

-203 ENLIRTFEAWNRS
+203 ESLIATFEAWNQS

-223 LGIVADTFELYGS
+223 LGIVADTFEQYGS
-236 SSQIVTVAN
+236 SGQMITVAN
-245 STLEGAI
+245 STLDGAI
-252 SASGVS
+252 TAAGVS
-258 TERHELQ
+258 TERHELKVP
-265 ILAPAVVGKPTTSGY
+265 APAVVGKSTTSGY

-297 DMAFAG
+297 DMAFSG

-313 YNSVAVFGQHA
+313 YNSVTVFGQHA

-343 NAQNGV
+343 NAENAV
-349 WTMADGREVTFD
+349 WTMPDGREVTFD
-361 RMIREDGTHGYARA
+361 RMTREDGTHGYARA

-390 MGEDGSVADPSLRY
+390 TGEEGSITDPSLRY
-404 ILHAT
+404 ILRAT

-422 SGTQHIFSFT
+422 SGTQHIFSLT

-447 YLRDEE
+447 YLRDEDG
-453 SRVGAIVH
+453 RVGAIVH
-461 QHGARIDVEY
+461 QRGARINVEY
-471 TEGGFVGAIH
+471 TEDGLVGAIH

-521 YRVVASA
+521 HRVVASTGA
-528 GTVEVTNYYDPTGRI
+528 VEVTNYYDPAGRI

-564 DVSNEDASYTNLW
+564 DIANEDASYTNLW
-577 ISDQYARLTGIVDA
+577 ISDQYARLTAIVDA
-591 EGGRASYAYDDFGN
+591 EGGRSSYAYDDFGN

-614 SRITRC
+614 SRTTRY

-635 TETLFAYDEHDRVV
+635 AETLYSYDEQDRVV
-649 SVAMSAIETDPR
+649 SVAVSAIETDPR

-673 LEAEAQGRTLDETA
+673 LEAEAQGRTFEGIP
-687 SGQKSAQSP
+687 GQEPAQSP
-696 AVSPMTTVTYEY
+696 AVSSMTTVTYEY

-721 GNGHVTRFEWS
+721 GNGHVTRFEWA

-750 YDDFGLLTG
+750 YDECGLLTG

-773 AAGHLVKIIS
+773 AAGHLVKIVS

-807 SRWHFE
+807 SRWRFE

-947 TEVLPEDSGPQVSAD
+947 TEVLSEDSGPQVSTD

-986 GGLSRYEYNGSNQI
+986 GGLSRYEYNGSNQM

-1013 SYDACGRLATTYEA
+1013 SYDVCGRLAATYEA
-1027 AGTAEQSVTHYEY
+1027 AGTAEQSVTRYEY

-1126 EVGNVTSVMDP
+1126 EAGNVTSVMDP

-1217 TYDHVG
+1217 TYDHAG

-1316 VTSESRVEF
+1316 VTSESRVES

-1351 DYRGAHMTSV
+1351 GYRGAHMISV

-1366 EADSAVADSSEALHT
+1366 EADSSEALHT

-1441 PENAWVK
+1441 PQNAWVK

-1462 VYAVQD
+1462 VYGVQD
-1468 EAKTDSQSAE
+1468 EAKAGSQSAE

-1493 PESVELEG
+1493 PESVEVEG

-1531 SLNYGAAGFV
+1531 SLTYGAAGFV
-1541 NSVASWGSADD
+1541 NSVASWGSAED

-1574 PAGAPEFGVP
+1574 PAGVPEFGVP
-1584 STGARA
+1584 STGAGV
-1590 NAGSAAGFDA
+1590 GSAAGFDA

-1620 AGSSMPSVGSLVPGA
+1620 GGSSLPSVGSLVPGA

-1652 AAPALPSAQGAPAGS
+1652 AAPAVPSAQGASSGG

-1676 GVSAASGLVL
+1676 GVSAASGVVL
-1686 GSTGFEVLGA
+1686 GSSGFEVLGA

-1701 RVARFTAPDPLAAP
+1701 RVARFTAPDPLNAP
-1715 VGAAWG
+1715 VGAGWG
-1721 ADPFSLVGGNPVS
+1721 ADPFSLVGGNPVL
-1734 LVDPWGLSPVSVE
+1734 LVDPWGLSPVSIEEFEKQSRPSGIAGWVKRTALGVA
-1747 DFNKQKAVAAFVRDS
+1747 NKAIEIWQDAKDLWGKVKAEAKAAWNDPKKWIWDNKAYIGGVALMALGGFVGTLSIAGGPVTMILVGGLAGAISSAGMSMITQKAEHGSVDMGEMLKDAAIGAVVGGITGGIGGRI
-1762 LEYLAGGAM
+1762 LAGARD
-1771 VVAGVLI
+1771 VAGV
-1778 GAVAAGTGPLG
+1778 TP
-1789 GAVLGGISGALMGAG
+1789 
-1804 MSVIEQ
+1804 
-1810 KVKGE
+1810 
-1815 RVDWSKAGK
+1815 
-1824 EALKGAIT
+1824 
-1832 GAVTGLVTGGLG
+1832 
-1844 NLKNLADGVT
+1844 
-1854 KVSKLNALATK
+1854 KVSKL
-1865 FPKAVEMQQAA
+1865 
-1876 SAMVSKI
+1876 
-1883 PTAISRASAAVASR
+1883 
-1897 ASAAASR
+1897 
-1904 VSTAAASRASA
+1904 
-1915 AASRAAVADSWAVAA
+1915 
-1930 ASRASAAASRASAAA
+1930 
-1945 ASRVSVAISRAS
+1945 
-1957 TTASKVSAT
+1957 ASKVAEKTDWKWANSLIRKAVDYKPWT
-1966 ASNATASVKSALT
+1966 SLKGTSGIADDVAMMAPARETKEFFSKQIARLMAPGQHKAIFSSGWWRNQAVTQLTTSQPLKHTVKYAVKHT
-1979 PHATKFGG
+1979 
-1987 MLNKDKILE
+1987 
-1996 DVTKDTITGGIN
+1996 V
-2008 NVVSYYMDDN
+2008 DN
-2018 VKDKNLLGATG
+2018 FVPA
-2029 MFISGATA
+2029 
-2037 SGLSAGISGL
+2037 LSAGVTSFRHH
-2047 MKKGAGIDGYVSPKK
+2047 A
-2062 NSALPP
+2062 
-2068 TNLMLPMKQETTWEF
+2068 EE
-2083 FKRNSYEISR
+2083 
-2093 DSVIDAT
+2093 DSHN
-2100 AGAAKTSIQYRLEAT
+2100 Q
-2115 MQGREVKLGE
+2115 Q
-2125 LDQKITENWI
+2125 
-2135 KDFGKSALKNGAKM
+2135 NG
-2149 SADEA
+2149 
-2154 RNTRYGTLNTT
+2154 NG
-2165 LEKGSKL
+2165 
-2172 KNNISDKIDRSTG
+2172 
-2185 FFENVKDLN
+2185 
-2194 TIDIGRWNRLNDR
+2194 

>member
-66 GHNIANVF
+66 GRNIANVF

-343 NAQNGV
+343 NVENAV
-349 WTMADGREVTFD
+349 WTMVDGREVTFD

-409 GYEAS
+409 SYDAS

-422 SGTQHIFSFT
+422 SGTQHIFSLT

-453 SRVGAIVH
+453 GRVGAIVH
-461 QHGARIDVEY
+461 QRGARIDVEY
-471 TEGGFVGAIH
+471 TEGGLVGAIH

-521 YRVVASA
+521 HRVVASA
-528 GTVEVTNYYDPTGRI
+528 GTVEVTNYYDPAGRI

-577 ISDQYARLTGIVDA
+577 VSDQYARLTAIVDA
-591 EGGRASYAYDDFGN
+591 EGGRTSYAYDDFGN

-614 SRITRC
+614 SRTTRY

-635 TETLFAYDEHDRVV
+635 AETLFAYDEHDRVV

-673 LEAEAQGRTLDETA
+673 LEAEAQGRTLDEAT
-687 SGQKSAQSP
+687 SGQESAQSP

-750 YDDFGLLTG
+750 YDECGLLTG

-773 AAGHLVKIIS
+773 AAGHLVKIVS

-807 SRWHFE
+807 SRWRFE
-813 YAAGGR
+813 YATGGR

-839 DIVAVVDPLGRRM
+839 DIVAMVDPLGRRM

-920 SSRKTFTTNDGV
+920 SSRKTITTNDGV

-986 GGLSRYEYNGSNQI
+986 GGLSRYGYNGSNQM
-1000 VRMISPAGRVTEY
+1000 VRMVSPAGRVTEY
-1013 SYDACGRLATTYEA
+1013 SYDACGRLAATYEA
-1027 AGTAEQSVTHYEY
+1027 AGTAEQSVTRYEY

-1113 TNGAGGVTHYRYD
+1113 TNGAGGVTYYRYD
-1126 EVGNVTSVMDP
+1126 EAGNVTSVMDP

-1148 MGNVLAA
+1148 MGNVLAV

-1217 TYDHVG
+1217 TYDHAG
-1223 VDAFGAPVVTVE
+1223 VDVFGAPVVTVE

-1269 ELSYAYDSDGLRT
+1269 ELSYAYDADGLRT

-1316 VTSESRVEF
+1316 VTSESRVES

-1351 DYRGAHMTSV
+1351 GYRGAHMTSV

-1366 EADSAVADSSEALHT
+1366 VADPAVADSSEALHT

-1584 STGARA
+1584 STGAA
-1590 NAGSAAGFDA
+1590 AGSVAGFDA

>member
-1 MNLNT
+1 MSSGPNPPYAKKDD
-6 EEVKY
+6 VKF

-16 DALAGACRTV
+16 DALANACRSV

-33 LPPLKNSL
+33 LPGLKSSL
-41 TTALE
+41 TKALE
-46 DFVGHY
+46 DFEGHY
-52 ADIAAANIDTTISD
+52 AEITAANIDTAVSD
-66 GHNIANVF
+66 GRDIASIF
-74 RQLADVVD
+74 RQLAGVVD
-82 RLKEAAQIEKRNRKL
+82 NLKEAAHKEQSNRQKA
-97 MRDYEEK
+97 RDYEKEWFGLHK
-104 FKGDWRE
+104 A
-111 FYKWWD
+111 WD
-117 SIFGDGAPSPV
+117 DFWGVAPPMPE
-128 SYIPDTTIDTT
+128 SYVPETKIDTA
-139 SPGQRES
+139 SLGHRES
-146 TETRSGGMTVSSA
+146 TETRSSGMPVSSA

-177 FDAEPGKLRNL
+177 FDAEPGKLRSL

-203 ENLIRTFEAWNRS
+203 ENLISTFEAWNKS

-223 LGIVADTFELYGS
+223 LGIVADTFEKYGS
-236 SSQIVTVAN
+236 SGQIVAVAD
-245 STLEGAI
+245 SVLDGAI
-252 SASGVS
+252 TAAGVS
-258 TERHELQ
+258 TERHDLEVPT
-265 ILAPAVVGKPTTSGY
+265 PAIVGKPATSGY
-280 VNDPVNV
+280 ANDPVNV

-297 DMAFAG
+297 DMAFSG

-324 VSGVFGAGWSSNI
+324 VSGVFGAGWFSNI

-343 NAQNGV
+343 NVENAV
-349 WTMADGREVTFD
+349 WTMVDGREVTFD

-390 MGEDGSVADPSLRY
+390 MGEEGSIADPSLRY

-422 SGTQHIFSFT
+422 SGTQHIYSLT

-453 SRVGAIVH
+453 GRVGAIVH
-461 QHGARIDVEY
+461 QRGARIDVEY
-471 TEGGFVGAIH
+471 TEGGLVGAIH

-521 YRVVASA
+521 HRVVAST
-528 GTVEVTNYYDPTGRI
+528 GTVEVTNYYDPAGRI

-577 ISDQYARLTGIVDA
+577 VSDQYARLTAIVDA

-614 SRITRC
+614 SRITRY

-635 TETLFAYDEHDRVV
+635 AETLFAYDEHDRVV
-649 SVAMSAIETDPR
+649 SMTVSAIETDPR

-673 LEAEAQGRTLDETA
+673 LEAEAQGKTLDEAA
-687 SGQKSAQSP
+687 SGQESAQSP

-721 GNGHVTRFEWS
+721 GNGHVTRFEWA

-742 EGVTVSLE
+742 EGVTVSFE
-750 YDDFGLLTG
+750 YDECGLLTG

-783 ALGLETEFTY
+783 ALGHETKFTY

-807 SRWHFE
+807 SRWRFE

-864 ITLPGGAQFS
+864 ITLPGGAQFN

-947 TEVLPEDSGPQVSAD
+947 TEVLPEESGPQVSAD

-986 GGLSRYEYNGSNQI
+986 GGLSRYEYNGSNQM

-1013 SYDACGRLATTYEA
+1013 SYDVCGRLDATYEA
-1027 AGTAEQSVTHYEY
+1027 AGTPEQSVTRYEY

-1069 ITGSGVASPVFYT
+1069 ITGSGVASPVFYA

-1126 EVGNVTSVMDP
+1126 EAGNVISVMDP

-1206 MERDSA
+1206 TERDSA

-1217 TYDHVG
+1217 TYDHAG

-1235 SYDRLGRLVRQR
+1235 SYDRLGRLIRQR

-1269 ELSYAYDSDGLRT
+1269 ELSYAYDADGLRT

-1316 VTSESRVEF
+1316 VTSESRVES

-1351 DYRGAHMTSV
+1351 GYRGAHMTSV

-1441 PENAWVK
+1441 PQHAWVK

-1462 VYAVQD
+1462 VYGVQD

-1493 PESVELEG
+1493 PDSVEVEG

-1531 SLNYGAAGFV
+1531 SLTYGAAGFV

-1584 STGARA
+1584 STGTG
-1590 NAGSAAGFDA
+1590 AGAGVGSVAGFDA

-1606 VWDENSF
+1606 VWDENYF

-1620 AGSSMPSVGSLVPGA
+1620 GGSSMPSVGSLVPGA

-1643 PYGWASLGV
+1643 PYGWDSLGV
-1652 AAPALPSAQGAPAGS
+1652 AAPAVPSAQGASATGG

-1676 GVSAASGLVL
+1676 GVSAASGVVL

-1701 RVARFTAPDPLAAP
+1701 RVARFTAPDPLTAP
-1715 VGAAWG
+1715 VGAGWG

-1747 DFNKQKAVAAFVRDS
+1747 DFNKFREERIRDEFTNRVKGILTVAGTIASVAAIFVTGGTA
-1762 LEYLAGGAM
+1762 LIVLGAIAGGAM
-1771 VVAGVLI
+1771 AAANAIDENKDPNTGKVNWGNVVLSGII
-1778 GAVAAGTGPLG
+1778 GGIF
-1789 GAVLGGISGALMGAG
+1789 GGISGGMGRWANG
-1804 MSVIEQ
+1804 AAT
-1810 KVKGE
+1810 K
-1815 RVDWSKAGK
+1815 
-1824 EALKGAIT
+1824 LFKGAANGT
-1832 GAVTGLVTGGLG
+1832 GKLMASTPARVWQAAKVRMTVEGAKSGVSSAVDGTKDAVLSVLTGGKHKYSPEEHAFKVASGMAFGGLNSMISPVSG
-1844 NLKNLADGVT
+1844 SLSKT
-1854 KVSKLNALATK
+1854 KVSQLASKYIPGVSEKGIRKSISVSADTVSSMGQSAFESWGTGKEVRVEDLTWKGMTTAVTKNKKYEAPAGKIGDPSTLKQMGTRPYTVGTYLNSKSRTESFQKYFDQEAQKSVTNHVNKKYHLKDVYDIYTNRPGFLVWNDK
-1865 FPKAVEMQQAA
+1865 DLKAE
-1876 SAMVSKI
+1876 S
-1883 PTAISRASAAVASR
+1883 
-1897 ASAAASR
+1897 
-1904 VSTAAASRASA
+1904 
-1915 AASRAAVADSWAVAA
+1915 
-1930 ASRASAAASRASAAA
+1930 
-1945 ASRVSVAISRAS
+1945 SVA
-1957 TTASKVSAT
+1957 
-1966 ASNATASVKSALT
+1966 
-1979 PHATKFGG
+1979 
-1987 MLNKDKILE
+1987 
-1996 DVTKDTITGGIN
+1996 
-2008 NVVSYYMDDN
+2008 
-2018 VKDKNLLGATG
+2018 
-2029 MFISGATA
+2029 
-2037 SGLSAGISGL
+2037 
-2047 MKKGAGIDGYVSPKK
+2047 
-2062 NSALPP
+2062 
-2068 TNLMLPMKQETTWEF
+2068 
-2083 FKRNSYEISR
+2083 
-2093 DSVIDAT
+2093 
-2100 AGAAKTSIQYRLEAT
+2100 
-2115 MQGREVKLGE
+2115 
-2125 LDQKITENWI
+2125 
-2135 KDFGKSALKNGAKM
+2135 
-2149 SADEA
+2149 
-2154 RNTRYGTLNTT
+2154 
-2165 LEKGSKL
+2165 EKGK
-2172 KNNISDKIDRSTG
+2172 G
-2185 FFENVKDLN
+2185 E
-2194 TIDIGRWNRLNDR
+2194 

>member
-1 MNLNT
+1 MSSGPNPPYAKKDD
-6 EEVKY
+6 VKF

-16 DALAGACRTV
+16 DALANACRGV

-33 LPPLKNSL
+33 LPGLKSSL
-41 TTALE
+41 TRALE
-46 DFVGHY
+46 DFEGHY
-52 ADIAAANIDTTISD
+52 AEITAANIDTAVSD
-66 GHNIANVF
+66 GHDLASIF
-74 RQLADVVD
+74 RQLAGVVD
-82 RLKEAAQIEKRNRKL
+82 NLKEAAHKEQSNRQKA
-97 MRDYEEK
+97 RDYENEWFGLHK
-104 FKGDWRE
+104 A
-111 FYKWWD
+111 WD
-117 SIFGDGAPSPV
+117 DFWGNAPTMPD
-128 SYIPDTTIDTT
+128 SYVPDTTINTA
-139 SPGQRES
+139 SLGQRES
-146 TETRSGGMTVSSA
+146 TETRSSGMPVSSA

-177 FDAEPGKLRNL
+177 FDAEPGKLRSL

-203 ENLIRTFEAWNRS
+203 ENLISTFEAWNKS

-223 LGIVADTFELYGS
+223 LGIVADTFEKYGS
-236 SSQIVTVAN
+236 SSQIVTVAD
-245 STLEGAI
+245 SVLDGAI
-252 SASGVS
+252 TAAGVS
-258 TERHELQ
+258 TERHDLEVP
-265 ILAPAVVGKPTTSGY
+265 APAIVGKPATSGY
-280 VNDPVNV
+280 ANDPVNV

-303 VVSACSVTRM
+303 MVSACSVTRM

-337 ESRVQL
+337 ESRMQL
-343 NAQNGV
+343 NAETAV
-349 WTMADGREVTFD
+349 WTMPEGREVTFD
-361 RMIREDGTHGYARA
+361 RIVREDGTHGYARA

-390 MGEDGSVADPSLRY
+390 MGEEGSIADPSLRY
-404 ILHAT
+404 ILHTT
-409 GYEAS
+409 GYDAS

-422 SGTQHIFSFT
+422 SGTQHIFSLT

-461 QHGARIDVEY
+461 QRGARINVEY
-471 TEGGFVGAIH
+471 AEGGLVGAIH

-493 TLDGRTHLCAVHG
+493 TLDGRAHLCAVHG

-521 YRVVASA
+521 HRVVAST
-528 GTVEVTNYYDPTGRI
+528 GTVEVTNYYDPAGRI

-577 ISDQYARLTGIVDA
+577 VSDQYARLTAIVDA

-614 SRITRC
+614 SRITRY

-635 TETLFAYDEHDRVV
+635 AETLFAYDEYDRVV
-649 SVAMSAIETDPR
+649 SMTVSAIETDPR

-673 LEAEAQGRTLDETA
+673 LEAEAQGNALDEAT
-687 SGQKSAQSP
+687 SGQDSTQNPAQSP

-721 GNGHVTRFEWS
+721 GNGHVTRFEWA

-750 YDDFGLLTG
+750 YDEFGLLTG

-773 AAGHLVKIIS
+773 AAGHLVKTVS

-807 SRWHFE
+807 SRWRFE

-920 SSRKTFTTNDGV
+920 SSRKTFTTSDGV

-947 TEVLPEDSGPQVSAD
+947 SEVLSEDSGPQVSAD

-986 GGLSRYEYNGSNQI
+986 GGLSRYEYNGSNQM

-1013 SYDACGRLATTYEA
+1013 TYDACGRLAATYEA
-1027 AGTAEQSVTHYEY
+1027 AGTAEQSVTRYEY

-1069 ITGSGVASPVFYT
+1069 ITGSGVVSPVFYT

-1126 EVGNVTSVMDP
+1126 EAGNVTSVMDP

-1148 MGNVLAA
+1148 MGNVLAV

-1178 GNGAVHSFGYD
+1178 GNGAAHSFGYD

-1217 TYDHVG
+1217 TYDHAG

-1254 PESFRTAYMDETGGY
+1254 PQSFRTAYMDEAGGY
-1269 ELSYAYDSDGLRT
+1269 ELSYAYDADGLRT

-1316 VTSESRVEF
+1316 VTSESRVES
-1325 SFEYNAVDALVRAQ
+1325 SFEYNAVDALVRAR

-1351 DYRGAHMTSV
+1351 GYRGAHMISV

-1366 EADSAVADSSEALHT
+1366 VADSAVADSSEVLHT

-1441 PENAWVK
+1441 PQNAWVK

-1462 VYAVQD
+1462 VYGVQD
-1468 EAKTDSQSAE
+1468 EAKTDSQPAD
-1478 FASAVEDAQAWLPQC
+1478 FASAVEDAQVWLGQC
-1493 PESVELEG
+1493 PESVKLEG

-1531 SLNYGAAGFV
+1531 SLTYGAAGFV
-1541 NSVASWGSADD
+1541 NSVASWGSAGD
-1552 SAVSFSLLCAS
+1552 SAVCFSLLCAS

-1574 PAGAPEFGVP
+1574 PAGVPEFGVP
-1584 STGARA
+1584 STGTG
-1590 NAGSAAGFDA
+1590 AGAAVGSVAGFDA
-1600 SVMHPL
+1600 SVVHPL
-1606 VWDENSF
+1606 VWDENLF

-1620 AGSSMPSVGSLVPGA
+1620 AGSSLSSVGSLVPGA

-1652 AAPALPSAQGAPAGS
+1652 VAPAVPSVQGASAGGV
-1667 APVLPDSLV
+1667 PVLPDSLV
-1676 GVSAASGLVL
+1676 GVSAASGVVL
-1686 GSTGFEVLGA
+1686 GSSGFEVLGA

-1701 RVARFTAPDPLAAP
+1701 RVARFTAPDPLSAP
-1715 VGAAWG
+1715 VGAGWG
-1721 ADPFSLVGGNPVS
+1721 ADRFSLVGGNPVL

-1747 DFNKQKAVAAFVRDS
+1747 DFNKFREERIRDEFTNRVKGILTVAGTIASVAAIFVTGGTA
-1762 LEYLAGGAM
+1762 LIVLGAIAGGAM
-1771 VVAGVLI
+1771 AAANAIDENKDPNTGKVDWGNVVKSGVIGGVFGAISGGMGKWANGAATKLFKGVANGTGKLMASTPARVWQAAKVRMTVEGAKSGVSSAVDGTKDAVLSVLTGGKHKYSPEEHAFKVASGMAFGGLNSMISPVAGSLAKTKVAQLASKYIPGVTQQSIRKGATVTAETLSSVGQSAFESWGTGKEVRADDLTWKGVTTAVTKSKKYEVPAGHVGDPSTLKQMGTRPYTVGTYLNSTSRTDSFKDYFDKEAQKSVTNYVNKKYHLKDAYDIYKSRPAVLKWQAKNSMD
-1778 GAVAAGTGPLG
+1778 GSPAVA
-1789 GAVLGGISGALMGAG
+1789 
-1804 MSVIEQ
+1804 E
-1810 KVKGE
+1810 
-1815 RVDWSKAGK
+1815 
-1824 EALKGAIT
+1824 
-1832 GAVTGLVTGGLG
+1832 
-1844 NLKNLADGVT
+1844 
-1854 KVSKLNALATK
+1854 
-1865 FPKAVEMQQAA
+1865 
-1876 SAMVSKI
+1876 
-1883 PTAISRASAAVASR
+1883 
-1897 ASAAASR
+1897 
-1904 VSTAAASRASA
+1904 
-1915 AASRAAVADSWAVAA
+1915 
-1930 ASRASAAASRASAAA
+1930 
-1945 ASRVSVAISRAS
+1945 
-1957 TTASKVSAT
+1957 
-1966 ASNATASVKSALT
+1966 
-1979 PHATKFGG
+1979 
-1987 MLNKDKILE
+1987 
-1996 DVTKDTITGGIN
+1996 
-2008 NVVSYYMDDN
+2008 
-2018 VKDKNLLGATG
+2018 
-2029 MFISGATA
+2029 
-2037 SGLSAGISGL
+2037 
-2047 MKKGAGIDGYVSPKK
+2047 
-2062 NSALPP
+2062 
-2068 TNLMLPMKQETTWEF
+2068 
-2083 FKRNSYEISR
+2083 
-2093 DSVIDAT
+2093 
-2100 AGAAKTSIQYRLEAT
+2100 
-2115 MQGREVKLGE
+2115 
-2125 LDQKITENWI
+2125 
-2135 KDFGKSALKNGAKM
+2135 
-2149 SADEA
+2149 
-2154 RNTRYGTLNTT
+2154 
-2165 LEKGSKL
+2165 EK
-2172 KNNISDKIDRSTG
+2172 
-2185 FFENVKDLN
+2185 
-2194 TIDIGRWNRLNDR
+2194 